1 MSVDVNVF
9 TFNAKTR
16 RGLSDEIGRL
26 GNQIK
31 IGKIWLFI
39 FFVHKL

>member
-9 TFNAKTR
+9 TFNVKTG
-16 RGLSDEIGRL
+16 RGLSDEIGWL
-26 GNQIK
+26 DNQ

-39 FFVHKL
+39 FLVHKL